1 MINQDNMNC
10 LIFFSGL
17 LSAGA
22 MGLYHGV
29 EHYEKLKISEESDV
43 ELFKTSW
50 SKPLLDNYE
59 TRYDWSYIVAWV
71 GVGMCLGSSILF
83 SMSALCIKSDKERE
97 EAMNMQYLMPGKTMI
112 FDLFYPMGYF

>member
-1 MINQDNMNC
+1 
-10 LIFFSGL
+10 
-17 LSAGA
+17 

-29 EHYEKLKISEESDV
+29 EHYEKLKINESSDV
-43 ELFKTSW
+43 ELFKSSW
-50 SKPLLDNYE
+50 SKLLTDNFE

-97 EAMNMQYLMPGKTMI
+97 EAMNMQCQTRSCNAGRHKPSRLRTRY
-112 FDLFYPMGYF
+112 DS